1 MKNIKLYK
9 NLEEFISNNQNSK
22 KEYYLLVAENCDF
35 DYKKLK
41 TSAIKFHGAIVT
53 QVIYNDSNY
62 DNALIACELED
73 ERINLIEDLENPILI
88 ENDYKDASSLLVLL
102 DGLSANITA
111 FLDSL
116 FNILPL
122 NIEILGGGAG
132 KLTLKQEPVI
142 FNNNGIYQNAALTVI
157 TKSKLFIGVENGWE
171 FLEGPFMV
179 TSSNKNILKSLNFM
193 DAFEIYKSVVEK
205 DSGLKFNNAFETYK
219 NVVEKESGKQ
229 ITEDNFFDIAKSYPL
244 GIVKFNKEIIVRDP
258 IAKDEK
264 GNMILV
270 GDLEQNS
277 TINILK
283 GNKKSLIKS
292 SNNAIKNALESNNEK
307 LKIKNVVLF
316 DCISRCIFLEDDFTK
331 ELDGIKKQVDNETL
345 FGALTLGEIA
355 NNGNEY
361 INFYNKTC
369 VVGVL
374 C

>member
-9 NLEEFISNNQNSK
+9 NLEEFISFNQNCP
-22 KEYYLLVAENCDF
+22 KEYYLLVAEDCEF

-41 TSAIKFHGAIVT
+41 GANINFYGAIVP
-53 QVIYNDSNY
+53 QVVYNNSNYND
-62 DNALIACELED
+62 ALIACELED
-73 ERINLIEDLENPILI
+73 EKINLIKNLEEPNLK
-88 ENDYKDASSLLVLL
+88 ESDYKGASSLMVLL
-102 DGLSANITA
+102 DGLSANIST

-116 FNILPL
+116 FNVLPL
-122 NIEILGGGAG
+122 NVEILGGGAG
-132 KLTLKQEPVI
+132 KLTLKQEEVI
-142 FNNNGIYQNAALTVI
+142 FSNSGIYENAALTIVR
-157 TKSKLFIGVENGWE
+157 KSKLFIGVENGWE

-179 TSSNKNILKSLNFM
+179 TSANKNILKSLNFI
-193 DAFEIYKSVVEK
+193 DAFEVYKSVVEE
-205 DSGLKFNNAFETYK
+205 DSNLKFNNAFETYK
-219 NVVEKESGKQ
+219 NVVEKESGEQ

-244 GIVKFNKEIIVRDP
+244 GIIKFNKEIIVRDP

-283 GNKKSLIKS
+283 GNKKSLIAS
-292 SNNAIKNALESNNEK
+292 SNNAIKKALKSNNK
-307 LKIKNVVLF
+307 KIKIQNVVLF
-316 DCISRCIFLEDDFTK
+316 DCISRCIFLEDDFKK
-331 ELDGIKKQVDNETL
+331 ELNEIKKQVSDETL

-369 VVGVL
+369 VVGIL

>member
-9 NLEEFISNNQNSK
+9 SLEEFISSNQSSK
-22 KEYYLLVAENCDF
+22 KEYYLLVAENCEF

-41 TSAIKFHGAIVT
+41 ETNISFYGAIVT
-53 QVIYNDSNY
+53 QVIFNDSNY
-62 DNALIACELED
+62 DNGLIACELED
-73 ERINLIEDLENPILI
+73 EKINLIEDLENPELK
-88 ENDYKDASSLLVLL
+88 EKDYKDANSLMVLL
-102 DGLSANITA
+102 DGLSSNIST

-116 FNILPL
+116 FNVLPL
-122 NIEILGGGAG
+122 NVEILGGGAG

-142 FNNNGIYQNAALTVI
+142 FSNKGIYENAALTI
-157 TKSKLFIGVENGWE
+157 SKKSKLFIGVENGWE

-193 DAFEIYKSVVEK
+193 DAFEVYKSVVEE

-283 GNKKSLIKS
+283 GNKKSLIAS
-292 SNNAIKNALESNNEK
+292 SNNAIKKALESNTEK
-307 LKIKNVVLF
+307 LEIKNVVLF
-316 DCISRCIFLEDDFTK
+316 DCISRCIFLENDFKK
-331 ELDGIKKQVDNETL
+331 ELNEIKKQVNDETL

>member
-316 DCISRCIFLEDDFTK
+316 DCISRCIFRR
-331 ELDGIKKQVDNETL
+331 
-345 FGALTLGEIA
+345 
-355 NNGNEY
+355 
-361 INFYNKTC
+361 
-369 VVGVL
+369 
-374 C
+374 

>member
-9 NLEEFISNNQNSK
+9 NLEEFISNNSNSK
-22 KEYYLLVAENCDF
+22 EEYYLLVGENCDF
-35 DYKKLK
+35 DYEKLK
-41 TSAIKFHGAIVT
+41 ESNIKFWGAIVT

-62 DNALIACELED
+62 DNALVACELD
-73 ERINLIEDLENPILI
+73 GAKVNLIEDLENPELK
-88 ENDYKDASSLLVLL
+88 EKDYKDANSLMVLL
-102 DGLSANITA
+102 DGLSSNIST

-116 FNILPL
+116 FNVLPL
-122 NIEILGGGAG
+122 NVEILGGGAG

-142 FNNNGIYQNAALTVI
+142 FSNKGIYENAALTI
-157 TKSKLFIGVENGWE
+157 SKKSKLFIGVENGWE

-193 DAFEIYKSVVEK
+193 DAFEVYKSVVEE

-219 NVVEKESGKQ
+219 NVVEKESGEQ
-229 ITEDNFFDIAKSYPL
+229 LTEDNFFDIAKSYPL

-264 GNMILV
+264 GNMVLV

-283 GNKKSLIKS
+283 GNKKSLIES
-292 SNNAIKNALESNNEK
+292 SNNAIKKALEANNDK
-307 LKIKNVVLF
+307 LNIKNVILF
-316 DCISRCIFLEDDFTK
+316 DCISRCIFLEDDFKK
-331 ELDGIKKQVDNETL
+331 ELGEIKKQVSNETL

>member
-1 MKNIKLYK
+1 M
-9 NLEEFISNNQNSK
+9 
-22 KEYYLLVAENCDF
+22 
-35 DYKKLK
+35 
-41 TSAIKFHGAIVT
+41 
-53 QVIYNDSNY
+53 
-62 DNALIACELED
+62 
-73 ERINLIEDLENPILI
+73 
-88 ENDYKDASSLLVLL
+88 VLL
-102 DGLSANITA
+102 DGLSENITT

-116 FNILPL
+116 FNVLPL

-142 FNNNGIYQNAALTVI
+142 FSNDGIYENAALTI
-157 TKSKLFIGVENGWE
+157 SKKSKLFIGVENGWE

-193 DAFEIYKSVVEK
+193 DAFEVYKSVVEE

-219 NVVEKESGKQ
+219 NVVEKESGEQ
-229 ITEDNFFDIAKSYPL
+229 LTEDNFFDIAKSYPL

-264 GNMILV
+264 GNMVLV

-283 GNKKSLIKS
+283 GNKKSLIES
-292 SNNAIKNALESNNEK
+292 SNNAIKKALEANNDK
-307 LKIKNVVLF
+307 LNIKNVILF
-316 DCISRCIFLEDDFTK
+316 DCISRCIFLEDDFKK
-331 ELDGIKKQVDNETL
+331 ELGEIKKQVSNETL